1 MPSVEE
7 VLRQSGLS
15 DEQIKALDA
24 KIISGFTG
32 VLSAAESDRQ
42 AAAQARESAE
52 IAKRS
57 NEKFYDETIAPSLNN
72 WATEKANLEAQAAFY
87 RTQNEVARAGGFQ
100 FVEAPGQ
107 PRNDQGRYVAGAP
120 GSTRGSPTFTM
131 EAIDQRLGNGISNAL
146 WALQE
151 HQRLTSGQFLPDPVD
166 KLAQEADAQRLPFR
180 DYVARKYDFQGKQA
194 ALQQKSQEEHDNK
207 IRQQVQAERDRH
219 WAEKIGSNPDI
230 RIAQSSRFA
239 DVAKAVKA
247 GARPR
252 PIHGVHSLVS
262 PDKNQR

>member
-107 PRNDQGRYVAGAP
+107 PRNDRRPPPISP
-120 GSTRGSPTFTM
+120 GSRSSPRDTGRTIRVSSHRV
-131 EAIDQRLGNGISNAL
+131 AAANAGD
-146 WALQE
+146 
-151 HQRLTSGQFLPDPVD
+151 SG
-166 KLAQEADAQRLPFR
+166 
-180 DYVARKYDFQGKQA
+180 
-194 ALQQKSQEEHDNK
+194 
-207 IRQQVQAERDRH
+207 
-219 WAEKIGSNPDI
+219 
-230 RIAQSSRFA
+230 
-239 DVAKAVKA
+239 
-247 GARPR
+247 
-252 PIHGVHSLVS
+252 
-262 PDKNQR
+262 